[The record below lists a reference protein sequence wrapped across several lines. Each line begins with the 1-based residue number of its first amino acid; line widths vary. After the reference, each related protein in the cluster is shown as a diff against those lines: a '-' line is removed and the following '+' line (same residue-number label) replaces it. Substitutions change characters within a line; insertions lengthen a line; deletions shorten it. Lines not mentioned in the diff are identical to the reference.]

1 MGKEAIA
8 DTSEK
13 GSEQPWL
20 LGIQEGITLVVG
32 SANYQLTTT

>member
-13 GSEQPWL
+13 GAEQPWL
-20 LGIQEGITLVVG
+20 LGIQEGIILVVG
-32 SANYQLTTT
+32 AANYQLTTT